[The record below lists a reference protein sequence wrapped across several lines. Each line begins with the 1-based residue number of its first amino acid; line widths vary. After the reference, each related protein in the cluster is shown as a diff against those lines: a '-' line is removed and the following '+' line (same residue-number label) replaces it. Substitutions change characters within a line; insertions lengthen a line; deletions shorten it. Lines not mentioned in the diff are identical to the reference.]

1 MNISVI
7 SYTVVNYSKK
17 IISYKFPITS
27 QIEQNILTLNVYH
40 KLFLTKIK
48 AYNFKTIHDDF
59 YKQDIFYSIFC
70 AFSSFKNE
78 AIIYQITQKY
88 LNTNIYFLYKFKDN
102 NHFISYC
109 GEFYTD
115 DIYCDTKNIIKS
127 KEYKEFII
135 RYYNTF
141 KNIFQISNK
150 VTSFGLELI

>member
-7 SYTVVNYSKK
+7 SYMMVNYSKK
-17 IISYKFPITS
+17 IISCKFPVTS
-27 QIEQNILTLNVYH
+27 QIEQNILTLNVYYN
-40 KLFLTKIK
+40 LFLTKNK
-48 AYNFKTIHDDF
+48 SYKFQTIHDSF
-59 YKQDIFYSIFC
+59 CKQDVFYSIYC
-70 AFSSFKNE
+70 AFSIYDNN

-88 LNTNIYFLYKFKDN
+88 LNTNIIFLYKYKNN
-102 NHFISYC
+102 NHIIRYC

-115 DIYCDTKNIIKS
+115 DIYCDTKYIIKS